1 MFYFA
6 VSEITALNGGKPF
19 DSMPDALDWIIETAL
34 SREMTFM
41 PELSD
46 ENTLWFRDRYGWL
59 QWSKVIEVKL

>member
-6 VSEITALNGGKPF
+6 VSEIAALNGGKAF
-19 DSMPDALDWIIETAL
+19 DSMAEALDWIIDTAI

-46 ENTLWFRDRYGWL
+46 ESVLWFRDRYGWL
-59 QWSKVIEVKL
+59 QWAKVVEVKL